1 LEASLD
7 NSTHSGKK
15 HTLPFGSLFVGPQTS
30 LDAESVEALTALGR
44 EADDAKYGEETVFIH
59 RIEREIM
66 AGSCL

>member
-1 LEASLD
+1 MD